1 MFFFCLFAVLCF
13 FYVLYKSTVNIRKKK
28 SCFRI
33 HLLLLEITSWCDDIY
48 SAQVV
53 SMEDRSL
60 ELRGGLFPSK
70 SKESKLMQAELSE
83 EHFWM
88 LAEISPFHS
97 EKVIYALRDFL
108 VFGYTRREVCERHG
122 VSPSYFSVSLG
133 RMSHVN
139 RVVFSL
145 IPYYSKEL
153 SSVGY
158 LTVPD
163 RS

>member
-1 MFFFCLFAVLCF
+1 
-13 FYVLYKSTVNIRKKK
+13 
-28 SCFRI
+28 
-33 HLLLLEITSWCDDIY
+33 
-48 SAQVV
+48 
-53 SMEDRSL
+53 MEDRSL
-60 ELRGGLFPSK
+60 ELRGGVFPSK

-108 VFGYTRREVCERHG
+108 VFGYTRREACERHG

-145 IPYYSKEL
+145 IPYYSKEQ

-158 LTVPD
+158 LPVPN

>member
-1 MFFFCLFAVLCF
+1 MA
-13 FYVLYKSTVNIRKKK
+13 
-28 SCFRI
+28 
-33 HLLLLEITSWCDDIY
+33 
-48 SAQVV
+48 
-53 SMEDRSL
+53 DRSL
-60 ELRGGLFPSK
+60 EPRGRQSSSK
-70 SKESKLMQAELSE
+70 SKKSKLMQAELSE
-83 EHFWM
+83 EHFLM
-88 LAEISPFHS
+88 LAEISPFRS

-108 VFGYTRREVCERHG
+108 VFGYTRREVCERYG

-145 IPYYSKEL
+145 IPYYSKEQ

-158 LTVPD
+158 LTVPN

>member
-1 MFFFCLFAVLCF
+1 
-13 FYVLYKSTVNIRKKK
+13 
-28 SCFRI
+28 
-33 HLLLLEITSWCDDIY
+33 
-48 SAQVV
+48 
-53 SMEDRSL
+53 MEDRAF

-108 VFGYTRREVCERHG
+108 VLGYTRREACERHG

-145 IPYYSKEL
+145 IPYYSKEQ